1 LEARDIESKTVDK
14 CYCCADEQMVEVW
27 ELPNLPLTGIYISDQ
42 SDVSYQ
48 YLYDQVLMYCENCS
62 HMQLG
67 NRISPT
73 LLYRETYSHLTS
85 ASTLSNLSNMNLL
98 EIVLKKFAKKTQ
110 VLEIG
115 CNDLFLLK
123 QLKGIVEN
131 RAGIDPIYDDKITE
145 IEPGFFLCGGFMET
159 INLSK
164 LLKNPIDLIISSHTF
179 EHLENPIKAVS
190 NLKPYLASRCDFIIE
205 VPSSLRMVHQI
216 RLDQVFS
223 QHINYYSPKSLCSL
237 LEPLNFNLVDI
248 SYNYGLWGGTQILH
262 FSNYT
267 KGGVIK
273 SPELSKIEFLQS
285 KQLFIDEV
293 SAVIFKLKSAPGNVY
308 AYGAAQMLPIL
319 KYHIGKTF
327 DLVKE
332 IFDDNPDRIGKY
344 FPGDSRRIRSF
355 KEFKF
360 EPNDTMLITALDSTK
375 PLIQNLISKDI
386 NLIIIP
392 LGNA

>member
-1 LEARDIESKTVDK
+1 MEARVIESKTVDK
-14 CYCCADEQMVEVW
+14 CYCCAEERIVDVW
-27 ELPNLPLTGIYISDQ
+27 ELPNLPLTGIYINDQ

-48 YLYDQVLMYCENCS
+48 YLYDQVLKYCENCS

-73 LLYRETYSHLTS
+73 LLYRKTYSHLTR
-85 ASTLSNLSNMNLL
+85 ASTLSNSSNVNLL

-115 CNDLFLLK
+115 CNDLFLLE

-131 RAGIDPIYDDKITE
+131 RAGIDPIYDDKKTE
-145 IEPGFFLCGGFMET
+145 IEPGFFVCGGFMET
-159 INLSK
+159 INLTG
-164 LLKNPIDLIISSHTF
+164 LLSNPIDLVISSHTF

-267 KGGVIK
+267 RGGEIK
-273 SPELSKIEFLQS
+273 TPELSKIEFLQS

-319 KYHIGKTF
+319 KYHIGETF

-344 FPGDSRRIRSF
+344 FPGDSRRIKSF

-360 EPNDTMLITALDSTK
+360 EPKDTVLITALDSTK
-375 PLIQNLISKDI
+375 PLIQNLISKGV

>member
-1 LEARDIESKTVDK
+1 
-14 CYCCADEQMVEVW
+14 
-27 ELPNLPLTGIYISDQ
+27 
-42 SDVSYQ
+42 
-48 YLYDQVLMYCENCS
+48 
-62 HMQLG
+62 
-67 NRISPT
+67 
-73 LLYRETYSHLTS
+73 
-85 ASTLSNLSNMNLL
+85 MNLL

-131 RAGIDPIYDDKITE
+131 RAGIDPIYDDKKTE
-145 IEPGFFLCGGFMET
+145 IEPGFFVCGGFMET

-267 KGGVIK
+267 KKKGGGGIK
-273 SPELSKIEFLQS
+273 SPELSKIDFLQS

-375 PLIQNLISKDI
+375 PLIQNLISKGI